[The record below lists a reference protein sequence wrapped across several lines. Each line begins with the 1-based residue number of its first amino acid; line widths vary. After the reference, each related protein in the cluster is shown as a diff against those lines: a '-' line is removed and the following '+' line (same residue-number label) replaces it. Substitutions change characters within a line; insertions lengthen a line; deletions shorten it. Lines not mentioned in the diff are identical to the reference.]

1 MGSYGIGIGRCMAAL
16 VEQNH
21 DEKGIIW
28 PASVAPFK
36 VAIVLISSKDENQV
50 KVAENIYNSFKDAE
64 IDVLLD
70 DRDERPGVKFNDME
84 LIGIPY
90 RITVGRKAAD
100 GIVEVKKRNE
110 VESHEMSLE
119 EAIEFIREA

>member
-1 MGSYGIGIGRCMAAL
+1 M
-16 VEQNH
+16 
-21 DEKGIIW
+21 
-28 PASVAPFK
+28 
-36 VAIVLISSKDENQV
+36 
-50 KVAENIYNSFKDAE
+50 
-64 IDVLLD
+64 D